1 MMWSEILRCAQNDM
15 YLKNDNETRAQKACS
30 KKRIQSMQI
39 TKKRSFN
46 DMILGFFLLSHPV
59 PVLFHIIA
67 VTIFT
72 LLAAWPHFIWSVIVL
87 VITAHAAMQVS
98 IAMLN
103 DYCDR
108 RFDAQSKPEKPISR
122 ALILPREALIAGLLM
137 IAIMLVL
144 LIPLPRLALLISL
157 CYLALGQ
164 LYNLGLKSTPL
175 SGIVFALAMPLIPLY
190 AFAGIGHIP
199 PIIFWFVPA
208 GFLLGIALNLANSL
222 PDLEED
228 ASQGLKTL
236 AVVLG
241 VRRSFTVCYSMIV
254 VCAVMIGVLTI
265 TGIVPAKPWII
276 APVLILAFL
285 AVVGMILFFGPAK
298 ALKTRK
304 TYFYLVTLTCILLA
318 GGWLIGVLI

>member
-1 MMWSEILRCAQNDM
+1 
-15 YLKNDNETRAQKACS
+15 
-30 KKRIQSMQI
+30 MQI
-39 TKKRSFN
+39 TKKRTFN
-46 DMILGFFLLSHPV
+46 DIMLGFFLLSHPI

-87 VITAHAAMQVS
+87 VIVAHAAMQVS

-103 DYCDR
+103 DFCDR
-108 RFDAQSKPEKPISR
+108 RIDAQSKPEKPIPR
-122 ALILPREALIAGLLM
+122 GLILPSEALIAGLLM

-144 LIPLPRLALLISL
+144 LAQLPLLALIISL

-164 LYNLGLKSTPL
+164 AYNLGLKSTPF
-175 SGIVFALAMPLIPLY
+175 SGIIFALAMPLIPLY
-190 AFAGIGHIP
+190 AFAGVGRIP
-199 PIIFWFVPA
+199 PIIFWLVPA

-228 ASQGLKTL
+228 AVHGARTL

-241 VRRSFTVCYSMIV
+241 LRRSFAVCQALILL
-254 VCAVMIGVLTI
+254 CAALIGMLMI
-265 TGIVPAKPWII
+265 TGIVPANPWII
-276 APVLILAFL
+276 MSVLILACL
-285 AVVGMILFFGPAK
+285 AIVIMLLFFGPDK
-298 ALKTRK
+298 PLNTRK

-318 GGWLIGVLI
+318 GGWLIGELI